1 YLYNINEKGE
11 FGSNGS
17 IGIVNGVLFEDLL
30 KHLSYIVN
38 EEELLCELEVKYPQK
53 RNNKIV
59 FAKEI
64 KDR

>member
-1 YLYNINEKGE
+1 LYNINEKGE

-30 KHLSYIVN
+30 KHLSYITN
-38 EEELLCELEVKYPQK
+38 EEELLCELEVKYPKK